1 MLRFEGVFR
10 NCTYVL
16 THVTLNWVAETSK
29 APSLQLNNSFTRQ
42 KEDFHP
48 MNGNTIHWYSCGP
61 TVYDKSHMGHARSY
75 VSFDIIRKILKNYFG
90 YNVFYQINI
99 TDIDDKVCT
108 LGLNVTCITLYFHA
122 ILDHQTCSTKLFI

>member
-1 MLRFEGVFR
+1 
-10 NCTYVL
+10 
-16 THVTLNWVAETSK
+16 
-29 APSLQLNNSFTRQ
+29 
-42 KEDFHP
+42 

-99 TDIDDKVCT
+99 TDIDDKVNKEPKRVAC
-108 LGLNVTCITLYFHA
+108 LVN
-122 ILDHQTCSTKLFI
+122 QTVNQSL

>member
-1 MLRFEGVFR
+1 MVSNIKMGHLIRRNKWAILVSAKTRDLFR
-10 NCTYVL
+10 DKT
-16 THVTLNWVAETSK
+16 EK
-29 APSLQLNNSFTRQ
+29 APQLQLNNSFTRQ

-99 TDIDDKVCT
+99 TDIDDKVSKT
-108 LGLNVTCITLYFHA
+108 HSWKDFSWK
-122 ILDHQTCSTKLFI
+122 DQF

>member
-1 MLRFEGVFR
+1 
-10 NCTYVL
+10 
-16 THVTLNWVAETSK
+16 
-29 APSLQLNNSFTRQ
+29 
-42 KEDFHP
+42 

-99 TDIDDKVCT
+99 TDIDDKVCNYQKCV
-108 LGLNVTCITLYFHA
+108 LL
-122 ILDHQTCSTKLFI
+122 KLTPIIM

>member
-1 MLRFEGVFR
+1 
-10 NCTYVL
+10 
-16 THVTLNWVAETSK
+16 
-29 APSLQLNNSFTRQ
+29 
-42 KEDFHP
+42 

-99 TDIDDKVCT
+99 TDIDDKENLC
-108 LGLNVTCITLYFHA
+108 FRRSA
-122 ILDHQTCSTKLFI
+122 DQTADQDGQFNFEMS

>member
-1 MLRFEGVFR
+1 MKRK
-10 NCTYVL
+10 
-16 THVTLNWVAETSK
+16 K
-29 APSLQLNNSFTRQ
+29 APQLQLNNSFTRQ

-99 TDIDDKVCT
+99 TDIDDKV
-108 LGLNVTCITLYFHA
+108 
-122 ILDHQTCSTKLFI
+122 S

>member
-1 MLRFEGVFR
+1 MVSAKTRDLFR
-10 NCTYVL
+10 DKT
-16 THVTLNWVAETSK
+16 EK
-29 APSLQLNNSFTRQ
+29 APQLQLNNSFTRQ

-75 VSFDIIRKILKNYFG
+75 VSFDIIRKILKSYFG

-99 TDIDDKVCT
+99 TDIDDKVSKT
-108 LGLNVTCITLYFHA
+108 HSWKDFSWK
-122 ILDHQTCSTKLFI
+122 DQF